1 MIATDTGIPLPLGI
15 ITLGARHSH
24 TPTEVTLYPMTPA
37 SQAAASPEFDAH
49 GVRVTE
55 EAIPSPSAHQIHAPS
70 PGTTATLITDLRELF
85 KVRVTGM
92 VVITGWAGF
101 YLGSMQSGI
110 SSVQRGLLD
119 TLIGI
124 GLVSAGASA
133 LNQALERTSDAKM
146 KRTADRPIAAGR
158 ISFAQ
163 GVVAGLG
170 ALALGGWWLLLH
182 TNLLTVSLALLT
194 AFSYVAIYTPLKRV
208 TSLATFIGAFPGAM
222 GPMLGWTA
230 ARGRIEWP
238 AVALFAILFVWQFPH
253 FMAIA
258 WLYRHDY
265 ARAGIRMLPVVQP
278 DGWSTVVEALFYAV
292 VMIPVSL
299 APWRLGMA
307 GPIYAIPAT
316 LLGLFYLA
324 YTIRFT
330 RILRAT
336 SETES
341 RMVARDLLKVSVIY
355 LPLLLT
361 TLMVCAIAKH

>member
-1 MIATDTGIPLPLGI
+1 
-15 ITLGARHSH
+15 
-24 TPTEVTLYPMTPA
+24 MTPA
-37 SQAAASPEFDAH
+37 SHAELIAHESSLPAPANIGPAARP
-49 GVRVTE
+49 
-55 EAIPSPSAHQIHAPS
+55 IHAPS
-70 PGTTATLITDLRELF
+70 PGVTATVINDLRELF
-85 KVRVTGM
+85 KVRVTGL
-92 VVITGWAGF
+92 VVVTGWAGF

-124 GLVSAGASA
+124 GLVSAGSGA
-133 LNQALERTSDAKM
+133 LNQALERSIDAKM

-158 ISFAQ
+158 ISLAQ
-163 GVVAGLG
+163 GILAGIA
-170 ALALGGWWLLLH
+170 ALALGGSWLLLH
-182 TNLLTVSLALLT
+182 TNLLTVALALLT
-194 AFSYVAIYTPLKRV
+194 AFCYVAIYTPLKRV
-208 TSLATFIGAFPGAM
+208 TTLATFIGAFPGAM
-222 GPMLGWTA
+222 GPLLGWTA

-238 AVALFAILFVWQFPH
+238 AIALFAILFVWQFPH

-258 WLYRHDY
+258 WLYRDDY

-278 DGWSTVVEALFYAV
+278 DGLSTVVEALFYAV

-299 APWRLGMA
+299 APWKLGMT
-307 GPIYAIPAT
+307 GPSYAIPAT
-316 LLGLFYLA
+316 ILGLFYLA

-330 RILRAT
+330 RILRTT

-341 RMVARDLLKVSVIY
+341 RSVARDLLKVSVIY